1 MSCAATFPQKKVLLS
16 HAGNLDLKKLWCG
29 SKMAERCFL
38 KCNGPSSRHQLIDLG
53 KYNKV

>member
-1 MSCAATFPQKKVLLS
+1 MPCAATFPQQKVLLS